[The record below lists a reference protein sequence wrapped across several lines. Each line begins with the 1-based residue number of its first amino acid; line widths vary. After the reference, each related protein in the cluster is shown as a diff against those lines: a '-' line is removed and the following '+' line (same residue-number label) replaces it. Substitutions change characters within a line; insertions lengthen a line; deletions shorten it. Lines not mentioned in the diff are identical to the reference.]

1 MNLSHRIQAKTDNGD
16 TVIDFL
22 IEVMTDLPR
31 SRYGSLPHTRYGSLP
46 RSRNGDERN
55 GFKMCHR
62 LGAARLLTRYGC
74 SCKSTVAERDDAIDF
89 IIDNPPEPSGP
100 RSDSGSST
108 ESTFDIALAKKI
120 KESTDDGA
128 SVVRFLINVMEGEL
142 KAFGP
147 HHSMAAARELLSRGF
162 GKHAREEAAAAV
174 HTLSINPPLPGGEG
188 WGEGEK
194 HEDQPTPSHSSLL
207 STHSSE
213 QTTEADPDSPHK
225 PEEQAQTWAA
235 FWEEVA
241 PIIESDDRLRTA
253 LAQPEPD
260 PDNPPHVSDL
270 SAFDEAWEKS
280 QKWFYE
286 WKNSLD
292 PEEFKAIMAEEAAK
306 FNAMIDTK
314 LERRNQIAADRER
327 RAKEEAERQA
337 QQAKARAEAQAKVES
352 EPEAPPDPGPPP
364 TRDEHKRWSP
374 TPNIPTSFRLVKC
387 GHPRCKLH
395 DGPIYYPEDDRNS
408 PYYFDG
414 RAPPMYIN
422 YPL

>member
-22 IEVMTDLPR
+22 VEVMQ
-31 SRYGSLPHTRYGSLP
+31 GMP
-46 RSRNGDERN
+46 RSRNGDKRD

-74 SCKSTVAERDDAIDF
+74 SCKPAVAERDDAIDF

-100 RSDSGSST
+100 RLDSGSST
-108 ESTFDIALAKKI
+108 ESTFDITLAKKI

-128 SVVRFLINVMEGEL
+128 SVVRFLINVMQGDL

-162 GKHAREEAAAAV
+162 GKHAREEAALASSSPRRSGEEPV
-174 HTLSINPPLPGGEG
+174 PGLIRDRNPEEAGSGS
-188 WGEGEK
+188 
-194 HEDQPTPSHSSLL
+194 SHSSLP

-213 QTTEADPDSPHK
+213 ESQVAIATADP
-225 PEEQAQTWAA
+225 EEEDQEDWARI
-235 FWEEVA
+235 WEEIE
-241 PIIESDDRLRTA
+241 PIIEEAERISA
-253 LAQPEPD
+253 EQPQPEID
-260 PDNPPHVSDL
+260 PDNPPHVPDY
-270 SAFDEAWEKS
+270 SAFDEALENS
-280 QKWFYE
+280 QKWFEE
-286 WKNSLD
+286 WKNSID
-292 PEEFKAIMAEEAAK
+292 PEEYQAIIKQTSARFSAK
-306 FNAMIDTK
+306 LNMRI
-314 LERRNQIAADRER
+314 ERRKQIAADRER
-327 RAKEEAERQA
+327 REKEEAEREA
-337 QQAKARAEAQAKVES
+337 QQAKARAEAQAKAES

-364 TRDEHKRWSP
+364 TREEHKRWSP

-395 DGPIYYPEDDRNS
+395 DGPVYYPEDDRNS

-414 RAPPMYIN
+414 RAPPLYGN